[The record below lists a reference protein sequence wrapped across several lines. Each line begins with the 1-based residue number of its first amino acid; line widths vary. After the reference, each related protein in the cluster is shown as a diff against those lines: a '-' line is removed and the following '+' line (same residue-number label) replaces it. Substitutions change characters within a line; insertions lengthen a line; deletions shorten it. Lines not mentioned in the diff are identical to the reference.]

1 MQESS
6 GIGARA
12 GVLEKDDVQLV
23 YTGQRRAEKVPELC
37 VGFYNRLIQE
47 AHAAARGDQL
57 ADDFEA
63 ADAHA
68 ALKRLNAVALLK
80 KLTLQ
85 NISRAGARFT
95 QNQALGKQLLQSL
108 RCFPLHG

>member
-12 GVLEKDDVQLV
+12 GVLEKDNVQLV

-85 NISRAGARFT
+85 NIFVPEPGSRRIRRSENSSSSRT
-95 QNQALGKQLLQSL
+95 L
-108 RCFPLHG
+108 FPLHG